1 MNVPSRGEGNWSWRC
16 PPGALTGAIARKLAE
31 LAEVTDRDHAPEP
44 VKDEDPKE
52 LQDEGPEEL
61 DEEEPET
68 RQGESLSQAAA
79 AHPDA

>member
-16 PPGALTGAIARKLAE
+16 PPGALTDELAEKLAA

-44 VKDEDPKE
+44 LRDEDP
-52 LQDEGPEEL
+52 EEF

-68 RQGESLSQAAA
+68 REGESVSQAAA